1 VERQVEHEYESP
13 SDWKQLGSLANGILR
28 SVAEKRMKQA
38 EFMAEEA
45 HSFQAGLHSPRAQ
58 TLSQLD
64 LPLFPQAA
72 APRAEWRAG
81 RP

>member
-1 VERQVEHEYESP
+1 VEHEYE

-45 HSFQAGLHSPRAQ
+45 ECFHADMHPPRAE
-58 TLSQLD
+58 SRIQLD
-64 LPLFPQAA
+64 LPLYPQA
-72 APRAEWRAG
+72 APRAELRAG
-81 RP
+81 RA